1 VQSTE
6 AFVAFRKA
14 KGHKQVGFFKV
25 QSTEA
30 FIAKSVPALA
40 SKKAKDG
47 AILKPLSVQYKWS
60 GTIVN
65 NGVLIAVQKINH

>member
-30 FIAKSVPALA
+30 FIAKSVYHFQF
-40 SKKAKDG
+40 S
-47 AILKPLSVQYKWS
+47 I
-60 GTIVN
+60 I
-65 NGVLIAVQKINH
+65 NGEYNPRTTFCPV

>member
-47 AILKPLSVQYKWS
+47 AILKPLSVQYNIQL
-60 GTIVN
+60 T
-65 NGVLIAVQKINH
+65 

>member
-1 VQSTE
+1 
-6 AFVAFRKA
+6 
-14 KGHKQVGFFKV
+14 V

>member
-1 VQSTE
+1 
-6 AFVAFRKA
+6 
-14 KGHKQVGFFKV
+14 V

-47 AILKPLSVQYKWS
+47 APSETARKPKMELFFILKPLSVQYK
-60 GTIVN
+60 
-65 NGVLIAVQKINH
+65 

>member
-47 AILKPLSVQYKWS
+47 APSETARKPKMELFFILKPLSVQY
-60 GTIVN
+60 N
-65 NGVLIAVQKINH
+65 YHHF

>member
-30 FIAKSVPALA
+30 FIAKSV
-40 SKKAKDG
+40 
-47 AILKPLSVQYKWS
+47 
-60 GTIVN
+60 
-65 NGVLIAVQKINH
+65 NHFQSSIHSPE